1 VSQRHFRNQAATDRY
16 ESGSMII
23 TSNLAFSEWGQIF
36 PDNMMTVAAVDRVIH
51 HSTVIK
57 VSGESYRKKTSEK
70 IVNKGA

>member
-1 VSQRHFRNQAATDRY
+1 
-16 ESGSMII
+16 MII